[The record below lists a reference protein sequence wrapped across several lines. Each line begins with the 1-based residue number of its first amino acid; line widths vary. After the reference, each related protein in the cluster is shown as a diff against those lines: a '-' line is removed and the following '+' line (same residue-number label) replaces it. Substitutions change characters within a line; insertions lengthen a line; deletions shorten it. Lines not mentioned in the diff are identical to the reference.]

1 MAAENLV
8 TPEFRAAFISVF
20 RATSMKNADGTTNKP
35 KYSIR
40 ACFPPTAKLDALKK
54 EAEAAAKDKWGD
66 KIPKT
71 LRSPFR
77 TNEELE
83 NPIVGIGDDWII
95 MSFSANEDR
104 RPGIVDAKLQDIIAN
119 DETEV
124 YSGAWYRAQ
133 VRAFAYENAG
143 NKGVSF
149 GLQNVQKL
157 RDDDPL
163 GSGRIPASKA
173 FEPVDV
179 PYAGATG
186 GNGKTATSI
195 FG

>member
-1 MAAENLV
+1 MSENLI
-8 TPEFRAAFISVF
+8 TPDFRAAFISVF

-40 ACFPPTAKLDALKK
+40 AAFPPTAKLDALKK
-54 EAEAAAKDKWGD
+54 EAELVAREKWGD

-83 NPIVGIGDDWII
+83 NPVIGIGDDWTIL
-95 MSFSANEDR
+95 SFSANEDR
-104 RPGIVDAKLQDIIAN
+104 RPGIVDAKLQDII
-119 DETEV
+119 DDSDV

-163 GSGRIPASKA
+163 GNGRIPASKA

-179 PYAGATG
+179 PAAAGS
-186 GNGKTATSI
+186 GKTATSI

>member
-1 MAAENLV
+1 MPADNLI
-8 TPEFRAAFISVF
+8 TPDFRAAFISVF
-20 RATSMKNADGTTNKP
+20 KATSMKNADGTTNKP
-35 KYSIR
+35 KFSIR
-40 ACFPPTAKLDALKK
+40 AAFPPKADLSALRK
-54 EAEAAAKDKWGD
+54 EAEIAAKEKWGD

-77 TNEELE
+77 RNEELE
-83 NPIVGIGDDWII
+83 NPIVGIGEDWII

-104 RPGIVDAKLQDIIAN
+104 RPGIVDSKLQDIIDDA
-119 DETEV
+119 DV

-133 VRAFAYENAG
+133 VRAFAYEQAG

-163 GSGRIPASKA
+163 GNGRIPASKA
-173 FEPVDV
+173 FEPVGDV
-179 PYAGATG
+179 GEGA
-186 GNGKTATSI
+186 KTATSI

>member
-20 RATSMKNADGTTNKP
+20 RATSMKNADGTVNKP
-35 KYSIR
+35 KFSIR

-83 NPIVGIGDDWII
+83 NPIVGIGDDWVV
-95 MSFSANEDR
+95 MTFSANEDR
-104 RPGIVDAKLQDIIAN
+104 RPGIVDAKLQDII
-119 DETEV
+119 DDSDV

-157 RDDDPL
+157 RDDDPI

-179 PYAGATG
+179 PASATG

>member
-1 MAAENLV
+1 MSADNLI

-20 RATSMKNADGTTNKP
+20 RATSMKNADGSVNKP
-35 KYSIR
+35 KFSIR
-40 ACFPPTAKLDALKK
+40 AAFPPTAKLDALKK
-54 EAEAAAKDKWGD
+54 EAEMAAREKWGD

-77 TNEELE
+77 LNEELE
-83 NPIVGIGDDWII
+83 NPIVGIGDGWVI
-95 MSFSANEDR
+95 MSFSANEDK
-104 RPGIVDAKLQDIIAN
+104 RPGIVDAKLQDII
-119 DETEV
+119 DDSDV

-157 RDDDPL
+157 RDDDL
-163 GSGRIPASKA
+163 IGSGRIPASKA

-179 PYAGATG
+179 PAAAGG
-186 GNGKTATSI
+186 GKTATSI

>member
-1 MAAENLV
+1 MADNLI
-8 TPEFRAAFISVF
+8 TPHFRAAFISVF
-20 RATSMKNADGTTNKP
+20 KATSMKNADGTINKP
-35 KYSIR
+35 KFSIR
-40 ACFPPTAKLDALKK
+40 AAFPPSANLAPLKK
-54 EAEAAAKDKWGD
+54 EAELAAKEKWGD

-83 NPIVGIGDDWII
+83 NPIVGIGDDWVI

-104 RPGIVDAKLQDIIAN
+104 RPGIVGPTLQDII
-119 DETEV
+119 DDSDV

-133 VRAFAYENAG
+133 VRAFAYETAG

-149 GLQNVQKL
+149 GLQNVQKIK
-157 RDDDPL
+157 DDDPI
-163 GSGRIPASKA
+163 GNGRIPASKA
-173 FEPVDV
+173 FEPVE
-179 PYAGATG
+179 GAAEG
-186 GNGKTATSI
+186 AKTATSI

>member
-1 MAAENLV
+1 MSADNQI

-20 RATSMKNADGTTNKP
+20 KATSMKNADGSVNKP
-35 KYSIR
+35 KFSIR
-40 ACFPPTAKLDALKK
+40 AAFPPTAKLDALKK
-54 EAEAAAKDKWGD
+54 EAEMAAREKWGD

-104 RPGIVDAKLQDIIAN
+104 RPGIVDSKLQDIIDDA
-119 DETEV
+119 DV

-163 GSGRIPASKA
+163 GNGRIPASKA

-179 PYAGATG
+179 PAAAGG
-186 GNGKTATSI
+186 GRTATSI

>member
-1 MAAENLV
+1 MPTDNLI
-8 TPEFRAAFISVF
+8 TPDFRAAFISVF
-20 RATSMKNADGTTNKP
+20 RATSMKNADGSTSKP

-40 ACFPPTAKLDALKK
+40 AVFPPTADLTKLKK
-54 EAEAAAKDKWGD
+54 EAEAVAREKWGD

-77 TNEELE
+77 LNEELE
-83 NPIVGIGDDWII
+83 NPIEGIGDDWTV

-104 RPGIVDAKLQDIIAN
+104 RPGLVDSKLQDII
-119 DETEV
+119 DDTDV

-133 VRAFAYENAG
+133 VRAFAYDTAG

-173 FEPVDV
+173 FDPVDV
-179 PYAGATG
+179 PTDASG
-186 GNGKTATSI
+186 GKTATSI

>member
-1 MAAENLV
+1 MDNLI
-8 TPEFRAAFISVF
+8 TPEFRATFISVF
-20 RATSMKNADGTTNKP
+20 KATSMQNADGSVSKP

-40 ACFPPTAKLDALKK
+40 AAFPPTAKLDPLKK
-54 EAEAAAKDKWGD
+54 EAEAVAREKWGD
-66 KIPKT
+66 KIPKI

-77 TNEELE
+77 LNEELE
-83 NPIVGIGDDWII
+83 APIVGIGDDWVI

-104 RPGIVDAKLQDIIAN
+104 RPGIVDSKLQDII
-119 DETEV
+119 DDSDV

-133 VRAFAYENAG
+133 VRAFAYEKAG

-149 GLQNVQKL
+149 GLQNVQKIK
-157 RDDDPL
+157 DDDPL
-163 GSGRIPASKA
+163 GNGRIPASKA

-179 PYAGATG
+179 PTDSG
-186 GNGKTATSI
+186 GGKTATSI

>member
-1 MAAENLV
+1 MSADNQI

-20 RATSMKNADGTTNKP
+20 KATSMKNADGSVNKP
-35 KYSIR
+35 KFSIR
-40 ACFPPTAKLDALKK
+40 AAFPPTAKLDALKK
-54 EAEAAAKDKWGD
+54 EAEMAAREKWGD

-104 RPGIVDAKLQDIIAN
+104 RPGIVDSKLQDIIDDA
-119 DETEV
+119 DV

-163 GSGRIPASKA
+163 GNGRIPASKA

-179 PYAGATG
+179 TAAAGG
-186 GNGKTATSI
+186 GRTATSI

>member
-1 MAAENLV
+1 MPTENLV

-20 RATSMKNADGTTNKP
+20 RATSMRNADGSTSKP
-35 KYSIR
+35 KYIIR
-40 ACFPPTAKLDALKK
+40 AVFPPTAKLDALQK
-54 EAEAAAKDKWGD
+54 EAEVVAREKWGD
-66 KIPKT
+66 KMPKN

-77 TNEELE
+77 LNEELE
-83 NPIVGIGDDWII
+83 APIEGVGDDWVV

-104 RPGIVDAKLQDIIAN
+104 RPGLVDAKLQDII
-119 DETEV
+119 DDTDV

-133 VRAFAYENAG
+133 VRAFAYDTAG

-163 GSGRIPASKA
+163 GNGRVPANKA

-179 PYAGATG
+179 PASAS
-186 GNGKTATSI
+186 NGKTAISI

>member
-1 MAAENLV
+1 MPADNLI

-20 RATSMKNADGTTNKP
+20 KATSMKNADGSVNKP
-35 KYSIR
+35 KFSIR
-40 ACFPPTAKLDALKK
+40 AAFPPTAKLDALKK
-54 EAEAAAKDKWGD
+54 EAEMAAREKWGD

-95 MSFSANEDR
+95 MSFSANEDK
-104 RPGIVDAKLQDIIAN
+104 RPGIVDAKLQDII
-119 DETEV
+119 DDSDV

-163 GSGRIPASKA
+163 GNGRIPASKA

-179 PYAGATG
+179 PAAAGG
-186 GNGKTATSI
+186 GAKTATSI

>member
-1 MAAENLV
+1 MPNENLI

-20 RATSMKNADGTTNKP
+20 RATSMKNADGSVNKP

-40 ACFPPTAKLDALKK
+40 AAFPPTAKLDALKK

-77 TNEELE
+77 LNEELE
-83 NPIVGIGDDWII
+83 NPIIGIGDDWVI
-95 MSFSANEDR
+95 MSFSAHEDR
-104 RPGIVDAKLQDIIAN
+104 RPGIVDAKLQDII
-119 DETEV
+119 DDSDV

-157 RDDDPL
+157 RDDDPI

-179 PYAGATG
+179 PAGATG
-186 GNGKTATSI
+186 GSGKTATSI

>member
-1 MAAENLV
+1 MENLI

-20 RATSMKNADGTTNKP
+20 RATAMKNADGTTSKP

-40 ACFPPTAKLDALKK
+40 ACFPPKADLSALKK
-54 EAEAAAKDKWGD
+54 EAQAAAVEKWGD
-66 KIPKT
+66 KLPKT

-83 NPIVGIGDDWII
+83 APIVGIGDDWTI

-119 DETEV
+119 DESEV
-124 YSGAWYRAQ
+124 YSGAWFRCQ
-133 VRAFAYENAG
+133 VRAFAYDTAG

-163 GSGRIPASKA
+163 GNGRIPASKA

-179 PYAGATG
+179 PDS

>member
-1 MAAENLV
+1 MAAENLI

-40 ACFPPTAKLDALKK
+40 ACFPPTAKLDALKN
-54 EAEAAAKDKWGD
+54 EAQLAAQEKWGQN

-77 TNEELE
+77 LNEELE
-83 NPIVGIGDDWII
+83 NPIIGIGDDWVI

-104 RPGIVDAKLQDIIAN
+104 RPGIVDAKLQDII
-119 DETEV
+119 DDSDV

-179 PYAGATG
+179 PAAGG
-186 GNGKTATSI
+186 GAKTATSI

>member
-1 MAAENLV
+1 MSADNLI
-8 TPEFRAAFISVF
+8 TPEFRATFISVF
-20 RATSMKNADGTTNKP
+20 RATSMKNADGSVNKP
-35 KYSIR
+35 KFSIR
-40 ACFPPTAKLDALKK
+40 AAFPPTAKLDALKK
-54 EAEAAAKDKWGD
+54 EAEMAAREKWGD

-104 RPGIVDAKLQDIIAN
+104 RPGIVDSKLQDIIDDA
-119 DETEV
+119 DV

-163 GSGRIPASKA
+163 GNGRIPASKA

-179 PYAGATG
+179 PAAAGG
-186 GNGKTATSI
+186 GRTATSI

>member
-1 MAAENLV
+1 MADNLI

-20 RATSMKNADGTTNKP
+20 RATAMKNADGSTSKP

-40 ACFPPTAKLDALKK
+40 ACFPPKADLSALKK
-54 EAEAAAKDKWGD
+54 EANAAAQDKWGD

-77 TNEELE
+77 LNEELE
-83 NPIVGIGDDWII
+83 APIIGIGDDWTI

-104 RPGIVDAKLQDIIAN
+104 RPGIVDAKLQDIIDDA
-119 DETEV
+119 DV
-124 YSGAWYRAQ
+124 YSGAWYRCQ
-133 VRAFAYENAG
+133 VRAFAYDTAG

-163 GSGRIPASKA
+163 GNGRIPASKA

-179 PYAGATG
+179 PAGAA
-186 GNGKTATSI
+186 NGKTATSI

>member
-1 MAAENLV
+1 MADNII

-20 RATSMKNADGTTNKP
+20 KATAAKNADGTINKP
-35 KYSIR
+35 KYSVR
-40 ACFPPTAKLDALKK
+40 AAFPPTADLSAIKR
-54 EAEAAAKDKWGD
+54 EAEGAAKEKWGD

-77 TNEELE
+77 INEELE
-83 NPIVGIGDDWII
+83 NPVVGIGDDWII
-95 MSFSANEDR
+95 MTFSANEDR
-104 RPGIVDAKLQDIIAN
+104 RPGIVDAKLQDIIDDA
-119 DETEV
+119 DV

-133 VRAFAYENAG
+133 IRAFAYDNSG

-157 RDDDPL
+157 RDDEPIG
-163 GSGRIPASKA
+163 GSRIPASKA
-173 FEPVDV
+173 FEAVEGT
-179 PYAGATG
+179 AS
-186 GNGKTATSI
+186 GKTATSI

>member
-1 MAAENLV
+1 MPADNQI

-20 RATSMKNADGTTNKP
+20 KATSMKNADGSVNKP

-54 EAEAAAKDKWGD
+54 EAQLAAQEKWGD

-77 TNEELE
+77 LNEELE
-83 NPIVGIGDDWII
+83 NPIIGIGDDWVI

-104 RPGIVDAKLQDIIAN
+104 RPGIVDAKLQDII
-119 DETEV
+119 DDSDV

-157 RDDDPL
+157 RDDEPL

-179 PYAGATG
+179 PAAAS

>member
-1 MAAENLV
+1 MPADNLI
-8 TPEFRAAFISVF
+8 TPDFRAAFISVF
-20 RATSMKNADGTTNKP
+20 KATSMKNADGSVNKP

-40 ACFPPTAKLDALKK
+40 AAFPPAAKLDALKK
-54 EAEAAAKDKWGD
+54 EAQLAAQEKWGD

-77 TNEELE
+77 LNEELE

-179 PYAGATG
+179 PAAAGG
-186 GNGKTATSI
+186 GKTATSI

>member
-1 MAAENLV
+1 MADSTSNII
-8 TPEFRAAFISVF
+8 TPDFRAAFISVF
-20 RATSMKNADGTTNKP
+20 KATSMKNADGTINKP

-40 ACFPPTAKLDALKK
+40 AAFPPTANLAPLKK
-54 EAEAAAKDKWGD
+54 EATMVANEKWGEN

-77 TNEELE
+77 LNSELE
-83 NPIVGIGDDWII
+83 NPVAGIGDDWVI

-104 RPGIVDAKLQDIIAN
+104 RPGIVDAKLQDII
-119 DETEV
+119 DDSDV

-133 VRAFAYENAG
+133 VRAFAYDQAG

-163 GSGRIPASKA
+163 GNGRIPASKA
-173 FEPVDV
+173 FEPVE
-179 PYAGATG
+179 GAMTG
-186 GNGKTATSI
+186 GAKTATSI

>member
-1 MAAENLV
+1 MPENQI

-20 RATSMKNADGTTNKP
+20 RATAMKNADGSTSKP

-40 ACFPPTAKLDALKK
+40 ACFPPKADLSALKK
-54 EAEAAAKDKWGD
+54 EANAAAADKWGD

-77 TNEELE
+77 LNEELE
-83 NPIVGIGDDWII
+83 APIIGIGDDWTI

-104 RPGIVDAKLQDIIAN
+104 RPGIVDAKLQDIIDDA
-119 DETEV
+119 DV
-124 YSGAWYRAQ
+124 YSGAWYRCQ
-133 VRAFAYENAG
+133 VRAFAYDTAG

-163 GSGRIPASKA
+163 GNGRIPASKA

-179 PYAGATG
+179 PAGAAG
-186 GNGKTATSI
+186 GSKTATSI

>member
-1 MAAENLV
+1 MPNENLI

-20 RATSMKNADGTTNKP
+20 KATSMKNADGTVNKP

-40 ACFPPTAKLDALKK
+40 AAFPPASKLDALKK
-54 EAEAAAKDKWGD
+54 EAEAVAREKWGD

-77 TNEELE
+77 ANGDLE
-83 NPIVGIGDDWII
+83 NPVTGIGEDWII
-95 MSFSANEDR
+95 MTFSANEDR
-104 RPGIVDAKLQDIIAN
+104 RPGIVDAKLQDIIDDAN
-119 DETEV
+119 V

-157 RDDDPL
+157 RDDDPI
-163 GSGRIPASKA
+163 GSGRIPANKA

-179 PYAGATG
+179 PADTG
-186 GNGKTATSI
+186 GVKTATSI

>member
-1 MAAENLV
+1 MSADNLI
-8 TPEFRAAFISVF
+8 TPEFRATFISVF
-20 RATSMKNADGTTNKP
+20 RATSMKNADGSVNKP
-35 KYSIR
+35 KFSIR
-40 ACFPPTAKLDALKK
+40 AAFPPTAKLDALKK
-54 EAEAAAKDKWGD
+54 VAEMAAREKWGD

-104 RPGIVDAKLQDIIAN
+104 RPGIVDSKLQDIIDDA
-119 DETEV
+119 DV

-163 GSGRIPASKA
+163 GNGRIPASKA

-179 PYAGATG
+179 PAAAGG
-186 GNGKTATSI
+186 GRTATSI

>member
-1 MAAENLV
+1 MAENLV

-20 RATSMKNADGTTNKP
+20 RATSMKNTDGTTSKP

-40 ACFPPTAKLDALKK
+40 AAFPPTAKLDALKK
-54 EAEAAAKDKWGD
+54 EAQAAAVEKWGD
-66 KIPKT
+66 KLPKT
-71 LRSPFR
+71 LRNPFR
-77 TNEELE
+77 LNEELE
-83 NPIVGIGDDWII
+83 APIVGIGDDWII

-104 RPGIVDAKLQDIIAN
+104 RPGVVDAKLQDIIDDA
-119 DETEV
+119 DV
-124 YSGAWYRAQ
+124 YSGAWYRCQ
-133 VRAFAYENAG
+133 VRAFAYDTAG

-163 GSGRIPASKA
+163 GNGRIPASKA

-179 PYAGATG
+179 PASAAG
-186 GNGKTATSI
+186 GKTATSI

>member
-1 MAAENLV
+1 MAENLI

-20 RATSMKNADGTTNKP
+20 RATAMKNADGSTSKP

-40 ACFPPTAKLDALKK
+40 AAFPPTAKLDALKK
-54 EAEAAAKDKWGD
+54 EAHNAATEKWGD

-77 TNEELE
+77 LNEELE
-83 NPIVGIGDDWII
+83 APIVGIGDDWII

-104 RPGIVDAKLQDIIAN
+104 RPGIVDARLQDIIAT

-124 YSGAWYRAQ
+124 YSGAWFRAQ
-133 VRAFAYENAG
+133 VRAFAYDTAG

-163 GSGRIPASKA
+163 GNGRIPASKA

-179 PYAGATG
+179 PSDGASG
-186 GNGKTATSI
+186 GKTATSI

>member
-1 MAAENLV
+1 MPADNLI

-20 RATSMKNADGTTNKP
+20 KATSMKNADGSVNKP
-35 KYSIR
+35 KFSIR
-40 ACFPPTAKLDALKK
+40 AAFPPTAKLDALKK
-54 EAEAAAKDKWGD
+54 EAEMAAREKWGD

-104 RPGIVDAKLQDIIAN
+104 RPGIVDSKLQDIIDDA
-119 DETEV
+119 DV

-133 VRAFAYENAG
+133 VRAFAYESAG

-163 GSGRIPASKA
+163 GNGRIPASKA

-179 PYAGATG
+179 PAAAGG
-186 GNGKTATSI
+186 GAKTATSI

>member
-1 MAAENLV
+1 MDNLI
-8 TPEFRAAFISVF
+8 TPEFRAVFISVF
-20 RATSMKNADGTTNKP
+20 RATSMKNADGTTSKP

-40 ACFPPTAKLDALKK
+40 AAFPPTAKLDPLKK
-54 EAEAAAKDKWGD
+54 EAEAVAREKWGD

-77 TNEELE
+77 LNAELE
-83 NPIVGIGDDWII
+83 APIVGIGDDWAV

-104 RPGIVDAKLQDIIAN
+104 RPGLVDNKLQDII
-119 DETEV
+119 DDTDV

-133 VRAFAYENAG
+133 VRAFAYDTAG

-163 GSGRIPASKA
+163 GNGRIPASKA

-179 PYAGATG
+179 PTDSG
-186 GNGKTATSI
+186 GGKTATSI